1 MYYVCPLTS
10 LLLSQSIIHHSMN
23 MMRRQQRY
31 GIGIGDT
38 GCLANYGIDVMRCY
52 IPHRHVDIKTGGRTE
67 NENEGKVNKTVVNHN
82 M

>member
-1 MYYVCPLTS
+1 MS
-10 LLLSQSIIHHSMN
+10 SDFSIIVSEHHSSQHEYDAAAAAVWY
-23 MMRRQQRY
+23 RDRGYRVFSK
-31 GIGIGDT
+31 
-38 GCLANYGIDVMRCY
+38 LWIDVMRCY